1 MSLHAIAAS
10 VLRISGGVKPS
21 GFFLMTDEA
30 VAVEA
35 KDESTTPV
43 LSKRLTPREY
53 AKAKTMWQSGDYS
66 LSEISE
72 AVGVSATALSRRF
85 KKDGVKRGSYADKTA
100 AAVQKSIER
109 TAAAQAEELS
119 SYAHDLKMNALKAI
133 DLFNKKAY
141 ADVAKA
147 IKDGRSVGEH
157 LTDLK
162 ALAEASKIIS
172 QNYQTGSNILGL
184 DREIDEDEKLSELT
198 IKIMTED
205 DVKELRDKQKRE
217 AAEAAGEMI
226 DDELYGLSDEDLAEL
241 DDIVSEG
248 EDEPELEVA

>member
-1 MSLHAIAAS
+1 MAGLPA
-10 VLRISGGVKPS
+10 
-21 GFFLMTDEA
+21 FFQMTDEN
-30 VAVEA
+30 EA
-35 KDESTTPV
+35 KSSEPTTPV
-43 LSKRLTPREY
+43 AALSKRLTPREY
-53 AKAKTMWQSGDYS
+53 AKAKSMWQSGDYS
-66 LSEISE
+66 LSEISD

-85 KKDGVKRGSYADKTA
+85 KKDGVKRGSFADKTA

-109 TAAAQAEELS
+109 TAAAQAEELA

-133 DLFNKKAY
+133 DLFNRKAY

-147 IKDGRSVGEH
+147 IKDGTAVGER

-184 DREIDEDEKLSELT
+184 DREIDEAEELSELR
-198 IKIMTED
+198 IKIMTEE
-205 DVKELRDKQKRE
+205 DVKELREKQRRE

-226 DDELYGLSDEDLAEL
+226 DDELEGLSPEELAEL
-241 DDIVSEG
+241 DEIIVEGDSE
-248 EDEPELEVA
+248 EDA

>member
-1 MSLHAIAAS
+1 
-10 VLRISGGVKPS
+10 
-21 GFFLMTDEA
+21 MTDET
-30 VAVEA
+30 VANPA
-35 KDESTTPV
+35 ESSTPA

-53 AKAKTMWQSGDYS
+53 AKAKSMWQSGDYS

-85 KKDGVKRGSYADKTA
+85 KKDGVKRGSFADKTA

-109 TAAAQAEELS
+109 TAAAQAEELA

-133 DLFNKKAY
+133 DLFNRKAY

-147 IKDGRSVGEH
+147 IKDGTPVGER

-162 ALAEASKIIS
+162 AISEASKIIS
-172 QNYQTGSNILGL
+172 QNYQTGANILGL
-184 DREIDEDEKLSELT
+184 DRELDEGEELSELR
-198 IKIMTED
+198 IKIMTEE
-205 DVKELRDKQKRE
+205 DVKELREKQRRE

-226 DDELYGLSDEDLAEL
+226 DDELEGLTPEELEEL
-241 DDIVSEG
+241 DEILVEG
-248 EDEPELEVA
+248 EPEEAA